1 MQKNVI
7 LEKNNDVI
15 LFFFFQVRITFTK
28 NIFFITFTLLRILLH
43 YTYQL
48 LETCNIYVTFFCMYT
63 CTHART
69 YARTHAPMHTA
80 SDSNYVNIIYF
91 KYFIIIVHIRNSVI
105 SIKFF
110 TSIKFIQKMYSESSY
125 LIYFI
130 FKNMKLKQKSVF
142 YSDFF
147 SIKFYNFNNEIFEIS
162 NIYIIRVICYMY
174 SWVCMRA

>member
-1 MQKNVI
+1 MRQLYCSCMHMKNVI

-15 LFFFFQVRITFTK
+15 FIFLLSSNNYLKVTK
-28 NIFFITFTLLRILLH
+28 NIFFKVRIYSYFYVILRILLH

-63 CTHART
+63 RTRARTHART
-69 YARTHAPMHTA
+69 HAMHTA

-110 TSIKFIQKMYSESSY
+110 TSIKFI
-125 LIYFI
+125 
-130 FKNMKLKQKSVF
+130 
-142 YSDFF
+142 
-147 SIKFYNFNNEIFEIS
+147 
-162 NIYIIRVICYMY
+162 
-174 SWVCMRA
+174 